1 MNDRKRGIGQE
12 LPRATLLPMKQHT
25 PLVVGNWKMNP
36 ATLAKAKKLYID
48 IRSKL
53 RQRRT
58 HVVPVIAPPFPF
70 ISEMER
76 LTPSRRIELAAQ
88 DVFFESIGAHTGEV
102 SVPMLKSVG
111 VSMVIVGH
119 SERRARGE
127 SDEEIYCDVQAV
139 LAAKVTVIICV
150 GEQQRD
156 SQGNYFSVVEAQ
168 LRAALRDVPATEL
181 KRVVI
186 AYEPVWAIGT
196 GKTAS
201 AADAHE
207 MKLFIHKLLTDRYSR
222 KAAGNVRIL
231 YGGSVK
237 KANAAELLHVGGVD
251 GFLIG
256 GASLKAAEFVHI
268 INTAEAYAKSHLTKA
283 R

>member
-1 MNDRKRGIGQE
+1 
-12 LPRATLLPMKQHT
+12 
-25 PLVVGNWKMNP
+25 MNP
-36 ATLAKAKKLYID
+36 ATLVKAKKLFVD
-48 IRSKL
+48 IRSRIKH
-53 RQRRT
+53 RPQFA
-58 HVVPVIAPPFPF
+58 VPVIAPPFPF

-76 LTPSRRIELAAQ
+76 LSPSQRIGLAAQ

-127 SDEEIYCDVQAV
+127 SDEEIYRDVQAV
-139 LAAKVTVIICV
+139 LAANVTAIVCV
-150 GEQQRD
+150 GELVRD
-156 SQGNYFSVVEAQ
+156 THGNYFSVVEAQ
-168 LRAALRDVPATEL
+168 IRAALRDVTEKDL

-201 AADAHE
+201 AEDAHE
-207 MKLFIHKLLTDRYSR
+207 MMLFIQKLLADRFSR
-222 KAAGNVRIL
+222 KAAASVRIL

-237 KANAAELLHVGGVD
+237 KSNAKELLEVGQVD

-256 GASLKAAEFVHI
+256 GASLKATEFVHI
-268 INTAEAYAKSHLTKA
+268 INIAEEYAKENTTKN

>member
-1 MNDRKRGIGQE
+1 
-12 LPRATLLPMKQHT
+12 MKKHT

-36 ATLAKAKKLYID
+36 ATLAKAKKLFVD
-48 IRSKL
+48 IRTKL
-53 RQRRT
+53 KQRPKY
-58 HVVPVIAPPFPF
+58 VKPVIAPPFPF
-70 ISEMER
+70 ISEIER
-76 LTPSRRIELAAQ
+76 LSPSRRIELAAQ

-127 SDEEIYCDVQAV
+127 SDDEIYRDVQAV
-139 LAAKVTVIICV
+139 LGAKVTAIICV
-150 GEQQRD
+150 GERERD
-156 SQGNYFSVVEAQ
+156 AQGNYFSVVEAQ
-168 LRAALRDVPATEL
+168 LRAALRDVDAKEL
-181 KRVVI
+181 KRIVI

-201 AADAHE
+201 AEDAHE
-207 MKLFIHKLLTDRYSR
+207 MKLFIQKLLTDRFSR
-222 KAAGNVRIL
+222 KAADTVRIL

-237 KANAAELLHVGGVD
+237 KGNAAELLHIGGVD

-256 GASLKAAEFVHI
+256 GASLKAAEFIHI
-268 INTAEAYAKSHLTKA
+268 INTAEQYAKQTAAKN
-283 R
+283 

>member
-1 MNDRKRGIGQE
+1 
-12 LPRATLLPMKQHT
+12 MKKHT

-36 ATLAKAKKLYID
+36 PTLDRAKKLYMD
-48 IRSKL
+48 IRSRLKH
-53 RQRRT
+53 RPA
-58 HVVPVIAPPFPF
+58 HVIPVIAPPFPF
-70 ISEMER
+70 ISEIER
-76 LTPSRRIELAAQ
+76 MSPSRRIEIAAQ

-127 SDEEIYCDVQAV
+127 SDEEIYRDVQAV
-139 LAAKVTVIICV
+139 LSAKVTAIICV
-150 GEQQRD
+150 GEQERD
-156 SQGNYFSVVEAQ
+156 DQGNFFSVVEAQ
-168 LRAALRDVPATEL
+168 LRAALRDVETKEL

-196 GKTAS
+196 GKTATPE
-201 AADAHE
+201 DAHE
-207 MKLFIHKLLTDRYSR
+207 MKLFIHKFLSDRFDR
-222 KAAGNVRIL
+222 TAAAGVRIL

-237 KANAAELLHVGGVD
+237 KNNATQLLEVGHVD

-256 GASLKAAEFVHI
+256 GASLKAAEFVDI
-268 INTAEAYAKSHLTKA
+268 IHQAEQYATAHAT
-283 R
+283 

>member
-1 MNDRKRGIGQE
+1 
-12 LPRATLLPMKQHT
+12 MKKHT

-36 ATLAKAKKLYID
+36 ATLAKAKKLYVD
-48 IRSKL
+48 IRN
-53 RQRRT
+53 RIARRPKHT
-58 HVVPVIAPPFPF
+58 KPVIAPPFPF
-70 ISEMER
+70 ISEIER
-76 LTPSRRIELAAQ
+76 LSPSRRIELAAQ

-127 SDEEIYCDVQAV
+127 SDEEIYRDVQAV
-139 LAAKVTVIICV
+139 LKAKVTAIICV
-150 GEQQRD
+150 GEKERD
-156 SQGNYFSVVEAQ
+156 DHGNYFSVVEAQ
-168 LRAALRDVPATEL
+168 LRAALRDVTTSEL
-181 KRVVI
+181 KRVVV

-201 AADAHE
+201 AEDAYE
-207 MKLFIHKLLTDRYSR
+207 MKLFIQKLLADRFSR
-222 KAAGNVRIL
+222 KDAEQVRIL

-237 KANAAELLHVGGVD
+237 KKNAAVLLEVGKVD

-256 GASLKAAEFVHI
+256 GASLKAAEFTDI
-268 INTAEAYAKSHLTKA
+268 ITIAETYAENHTA
-283 R
+283 